1 MSALQ
6 DWTPPA
12 GAVHPVIRSGS
23 DASVLE
29 AINERWTELAVWRR
43 RTPDYGEWLGALP
56 EKCLPRLRWSG
67 QARDVYAA
75 LDDACEAA
83 ETPDGLGRTCLK
95 LDITHLAER
104 MSTLLGSDRLVV
116 RLDVSRGQ
124 PCPRWHRDAVTA
136 RLLCTLRGPGTE
148 FRDASAALEPPEL
161 LRPEHGGEQSPDFSD
176 GVMRRNQ
183 DLEIDR
189 APGSPHFALGCGEVG
204 LVRGTNWAGADPM
217 RLLHRSPPAMGDTAR
232 LLLVIDPVD
241 PMSDEEDV
249 RYPS

>member
-1 MSALQ
+1 MAGRTPREVPAPAAMERTGAGRLRCPRRRLRGGRDARRPRPDLSQTRHHASRRAHVDASWERPPRGPPRRQSRSALS
-6 DWTPPA
+6 PLA
-12 GAVHPVIRSGS
+12 SRCGHGS
-23 DASVLE
+23 
-29 AINERWTELAVWRR
+29 
-43 RTPDYGEWLGALP
+43 
-56 EKCLPRLRWSG
+56 
-67 QARDVYAA
+67 
-75 LDDACEAA
+75 
-83 ETPDGLGRTCLK
+83 
-95 LDITHLAER
+95 
-104 MSTLLGSDRLVV
+104 
-116 RLDVSRGQ
+116 
-124 PCPRWHRDAVTA
+124 
-136 RLLCTLRGPGTE
+136 LRGPGTE